1 MIKERLSPL
10 KLSIVYTMTIE
21 WAARFTTAVARP
33 IAPLE
38 QVFYKQRHTPAVS
51 SDTHP
56 SRIMLQ
62 ELHVLLERF
71 PLKSGFLH

>member
-1 MIKERLSPL
+1 MIKERVSPL
-10 KLSIVYTMTIE
+10 KLAIVYTMPSE
-21 WAARFTTAVARP
+21 WATRFTTAVAMP
-33 IAPLE
+33 IAPVE
-38 QVFYKQRHTPAVS
+38 QVLYKQRHTPAVS